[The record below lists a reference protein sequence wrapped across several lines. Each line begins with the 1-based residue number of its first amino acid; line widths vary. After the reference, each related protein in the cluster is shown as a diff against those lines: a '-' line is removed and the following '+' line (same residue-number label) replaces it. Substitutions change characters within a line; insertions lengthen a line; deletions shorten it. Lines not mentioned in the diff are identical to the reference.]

1 MPHPVRI
8 TLHSGNHSLMP
19 EAAAQHAGQRLLN
32 LFVGRLR
39 RAIDERFGGEHDA
52 AEAEAALRGLLI
64 DECLLDGMRFL
75 WCAEPF
81 ERGDVAARNGF
92 HRRDARPNR
101 LAFDD
106 DRARATLA
114 EPAAEFR
121 PVHGE
126 LVAQDI
132 EQRRRLI
139 DIDGLRAAVDPQID
153 SGHAQKVTRRV
164 ACSAAGVC
172 SKALTSY
179 GSATVT
185 LSVGVVLTPIITKDV
200 TQLAELRGQ
209 TLAVDGNGELYQF
222 LALIR
227 LRDGTPLKDSKGR
240 ITSHLSGLFYR
251 TTRLM
256 SEHAL
261 KLVFVFDGAPPILK
275 AREVEKRRAVKK
287 KYEEDHAA
295 AVARGDMAEAYSKA
309 TMTSRLT
316 RDMVAEAREL
326 LRLMGVPTV
335 QAPSEG
341 EAQAAH
347 MAATSPAIGAAAS
360 KDYDS
365 LLFGAPRLVRFL
377 SISGKEFLPSQG
389 TFRPIVP
396 ETIVLEQLLQ
406 GWGITRELL
415 VDLAMLV
422 GTDFNE
428 GIKGIGPKKALA
440 LVQRH
445 GRIENM
451 PAEIC
456 DALGDAE
463 MIDAVR
469 RIFLDPDVSDEFDV
483 QQREPDLD
491 GIVRFLCD
499 EREFGR
505 DRVNAA
511 IERTFRERSL
521 W

>member
-1 MPHPVRI
+1 M
-8 TLHSGNHSLMP
+8 
-19 EAAAQHAGQRLLN
+19 
-32 LFVGRLR
+32 
-39 RAIDERFGGEHDA
+39 
-52 AEAEAALRGLLI
+52 
-64 DECLLDGMRFL
+64 
-75 WCAEPF
+75 
-81 ERGDVAARNGF
+81 
-92 HRRDARPNR
+92 
-101 LAFDD
+101 
-106 DRARATLA
+106 
-114 EPAAEFR
+114 
-121 PVHGE
+121 
-126 LVAQDI
+126 
-132 EQRRRLI
+132 
-139 DIDGLRAAVDPQID
+139 
-153 SGHAQKVTRRV
+153 
-164 ACSAAGVC
+164 
-172 SKALTSY
+172 
-179 GSATVT
+179 
-185 LSVGVVLTPIITKDV
+185 GVVLTPIISKDV

-227 LRDGTPLKDSKGR
+227 LHDGTPLKDSKGR

-347 MAATSPAIGAAAS
+347 MAATSPAIDAAAS

-422 GTDFNE
+422 GTDFNA

-451 PAEIC
+451 PPEIC

-483 QQREPDLD
+483 QHREPDLD